1 MSSLLRLREQLEG
14 ERGLLAQSLVDAD
27 AANAQPAFGPLA
39 GSGPRTRAAA
49 GEYALLV
56 ESILEGY
63 LLHFA
68 HGRIVVPGDD
78 DLRLLAGD
86 HLYAFGLAR
95 LAALGD
101 LDAVE
106 ELADLIS
113 LCAHV
118 HALGDGTTVWPTSGA
133 LWALAALA
141 VAHGG
146 WPEQQEAKERARRG
160 PVDDASEALAAARAR
175 ASALGV
181 ERELE
186 LALIAFESA
195 VSRVAPT
202 T

>member
-1 MSSLLRLREQLEG
+1 M
-14 ERGLLAQSLVDAD
+14 
-27 AANAQPAFGPLA
+27 
-39 GSGPRTRAAA
+39 
-49 GEYALLV
+49 

-68 HGRIVVPGDD
+68 HGRIVVSADD

-86 HLYAFGLAR
+86 HLYALGLAR
-95 LAALGD
+95 LAELGD

-118 HALGDGTTVWPTSGA
+118 HAHASETGTNAWPATGA

-141 VAHGG
+141 VADGG
-146 WPEQQEAKERARRG
+146 WAEQREAKRQAREQ
-160 PVDDASEALAAARAR
+160 ATEAAAQALAAARER
-175 ASALGV
+175 AQELGLS
-181 ERELE
+181 RDLE
-186 LALIAFESA
+186 LALIAFQPAATRIAS
-195 VSRVAPT
+195 T